1 MTKLSKKGSYD
12 FEIIILFCPL
22 CNVVAEKI
30 SHEEEEQPHRK
41 SPTVHRIKINYFSA
55 NAKCQSSRRK
65 ISQLF
70 CFSKRWSQLTIT
82 EQHSRT
88 YFEIAVNLPLY
99 LVKKCKSFPTV
110 QVFPQKVTQLRI
122 VTFVCC
128 SEHSLFLGN
137 SSKNL
142 V

>member
-12 FEIIILFCPL
+12 FEIIILCCPL

-88 YFEIAVNLPLY
+88 YFDIVVFQFFTLMMKNVMYTFDVQQMLAMGTNSHF
-99 LVKKCKSFPTV
+99 LVVPIICNETSLEDRK
-110 QVFPQKVTQLRI
+110 
-122 VTFVCC
+122 
-128 SEHSLFLGN
+128 EHS
-137 SSKNL
+137 
-142 V
+142 